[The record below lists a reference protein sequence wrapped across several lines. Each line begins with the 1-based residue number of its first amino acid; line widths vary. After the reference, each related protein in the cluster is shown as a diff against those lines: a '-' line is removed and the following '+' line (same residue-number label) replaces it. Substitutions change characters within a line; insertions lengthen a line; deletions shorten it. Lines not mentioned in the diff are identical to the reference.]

1 MAFVPCVSTDIEK
14 IEEKILRKLP
24 SSLDDAVRRR
34 VAREINSLAEI
45 LISEYR
51 AKKQNLK
58 LHG

>member
-1 MAFVPCVSTDIEK
+1 MSTDIEK